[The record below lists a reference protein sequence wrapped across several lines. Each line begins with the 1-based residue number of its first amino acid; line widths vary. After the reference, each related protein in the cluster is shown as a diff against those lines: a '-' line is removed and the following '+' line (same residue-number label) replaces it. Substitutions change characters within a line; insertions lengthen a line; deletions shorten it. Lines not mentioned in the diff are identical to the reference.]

1 MQIENAFSIAAPP
14 DRVYAFL
21 LDVNHVVGCVPGA
34 ELSEVV
40 DPSTFKGRVRI
51 KVGPV
56 TVAYAGTARITER
69 DETKRTA
76 TLEGEGRETTG
87 PGSARA
93 KAQMK
98 VEKGADGGSNITI
111 STDLAVAGRVAQFGR
126 GLMEDVSRSLVN
138 QMAECIREQ
147 LERSPEAPPEPPAE
161 STPDSGAAS
170 PDSEPPPAATGG
182 SVSRAVSAPT
192 VPRPVAPRA
201 ARAVAPPVAKPVNAF
216 GLLWSVFVARLLGQ
230 DHARGFARPE
240 PTRTYR
246 VTYGPLWFTR
256 RPGYVLYMIRDVSVV
271 FVSAWF
277 VWLIWELYRLHTGDF
292 THQSVGTGFVIF
304 SVVALFFALW
314 HSITFLNLSGLI
326 LRIPFG
332 DGYLPPVFVKAIAF
346 GGWALAS
353 VIGGFLLIWLGSFK
367 Q

>member
-98 VEKGADGGSNITI
+98 VEKGADGG
-111 STDLAVAGRVAQFGR
+111 F
-126 GLMEDVSRSLVN
+126 
-138 QMAECIREQ
+138 
-147 LERSPEAPPEPPAE
+147 
-161 STPDSGAAS
+161 
-170 PDSEPPPAATGG
+170 
-182 SVSRAVSAPT
+182 
-192 VPRPVAPRA
+192 PRPER
-201 ARAVAPPVAKPVNAF
+201 
-216 GLLWSVFVARLLGQ
+216 
-230 DHARGFARPE
+230 
-240 PTRTYR
+240 TRTYR